1 MRSGISWQHTSSLP
15 GWGPWSLLQL
25 HPAQTCFGPNRG
37 EQTQRAEGLVHAW
50 LHAALQSQQALLS
63 HPSPLVFQ
71 EGGGKEESVLPNG
84 DSLILFLQ
92 HGVFCSAQI
101 EAAVFGLLWAVLSI
115 V

>member
-1 MRSGISWQHTSSLP
+1 M
-15 GWGPWSLLQL
+15 
-25 HPAQTCFGPNRG
+25 
-37 EQTQRAEGLVHAW
+37 
-50 LHAALQSQQALLS
+50 
-63 HPSPLVFQ
+63 
-71 EGGGKEESVLPNG
+71 LPNG